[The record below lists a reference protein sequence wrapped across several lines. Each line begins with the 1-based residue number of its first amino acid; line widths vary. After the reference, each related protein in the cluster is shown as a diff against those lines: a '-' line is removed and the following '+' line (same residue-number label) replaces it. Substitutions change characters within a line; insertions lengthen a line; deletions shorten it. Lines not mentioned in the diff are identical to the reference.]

1 MNSIVQY
8 KINFIKYYPNIDDYY
23 LDIQFRDMINEN
35 KKQEKIFIKYIN
47 KMSKLINNV
56 LTIYFN
62 TILFTING
70 YDYNKNINKIIKIL
84 SFVFLNI
91 NILYTTYK

>member
-35 KKQEKIFIKYIN
+35 KKQEKIYKEYID

-70 YDYNKNINKIIKIL
+70 YDYNKNINKIITTL
-84 SFVFLNI
+84 PFVCLNI

>member
-35 KKQEKIFIKYIN
+35 KNKKKYI
-47 KMSKLINNV
+47 
-56 LTIYFN
+56 
-62 TILFTING
+62 
-70 YDYNKNINKIIKIL
+70 KNILIRCQN
-84 SFVFLNI
+84 
-91 NILYTTYK
+91 